1 MYVPQ
6 KKDFEIKKSTAKNT
20 SDKANL
26 LLHLDLSSFEKEILL
41 KACKKYRAKIPS
53 YLLSK
58 QSELETIDRVIQKLI

>member
-6 KKDFEIKKSTAKNT
+6 KKDFEIKKSTAKNKL
-20 SDKANL
+20 DKANL

>member
-6 KKDFEIKKSTAKNT
+6 KKDFEIKKSTAKNKL
-20 SDKANL
+20 DKANL

-58 QSELETIDRVIQKLI
+58 QSELEAIDRVIQKLI

>member
-6 KKDFEIKKSTAKNT
+6 KKDFEIKKPTAKNT

>member
-6 KKDFEIKKSTAKNT
+6 KNDFEIKKSTAKNT
-20 SDKANL
+20 LDKANL

-58 QSELETIDRVIQKLI
+58 QSELEAIDRVIQKLI

>member
-20 SDKANL
+20 SDKENL
-26 LLHLDLSSFEKEILL
+26 LLHLDLSSSEKEILL

>member
-20 SDKANL
+20 SEKSNL
-26 LLHLDLSSFEKEILL
+26 SLHLDLSSSEKEILL

-58 QSELETIDRVIQKLI
+58 QSELEAIDRVIQKLI